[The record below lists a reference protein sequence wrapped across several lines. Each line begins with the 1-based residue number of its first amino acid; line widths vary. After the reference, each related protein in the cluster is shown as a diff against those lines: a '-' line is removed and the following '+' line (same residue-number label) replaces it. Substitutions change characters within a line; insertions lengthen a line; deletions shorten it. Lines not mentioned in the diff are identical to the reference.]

1 MAGLDINPGE
11 TSLRKIVDTIRQLVQ
26 GKSNAVGT
34 FTLTPNATST
44 TVKAPTCAPGSVV
57 FWSPQ
62 TQHAANDMATTS
74 VVAGTGQFVLT
85 HANNARIDRTFG
97 WEVRG

>member
-34 FTLTPNATST
+34 FTLTANATST
-44 TVKAPTCAPGSVV
+44 TVTAPTCAPGSAV
-57 FWSPQ
+57 FWSP
-62 TQHAANDMATTS
+62 TTAHAANDMATTS
-74 VVAGTGQFVLT
+74 AVAGTGQFVVT
-85 HANNARIDRTFG
+85 HANNSRNDRSFSFVVLG
-97 WEVRG
+97 